1 MKPHK
6 TSGSLV
12 VVVVVC
18 SGAPTNDV
26 VVAATKK
33 IRAREMPSGNG
44 LPCSRLGPE

>member
-26 VVAATKK
+26 VVAAKK
-33 IRAREMPSGNG
+33 IRAREMPSGKG